1 VRVIISEAAVLVTAF
16 NRPEETRNLLQSLC
30 GVVSAPVYVAIDG
43 PRLGNA
49 RDSELVS
56 QVDEVVG
63 DFGSDLRITLI
74 KRSMNLGCG
83 ASPREAITEVLTNEP
98 RVIVLED
105 DCLPSL
111 DFLPWANEL
120 LNWYETNHHVGAI
133 CGFQSAPED
142 LVPQYKKWWASRLFA
157 GWGWAT
163 WRRAWHG
170 YQPDLTGWRSDI
182 SLGTTYRYGANSIAG
197 MRWFRSNW
205 DWVIGRDTDIWDHQF
220 GYLLAKRN
228 QVVVKPPVNLIEN
241 VGTNEKATHTKVPG
255 SVGSM
260 ARRERLPLTA
270 TEPGDLKV
278 VTRADRW
285 VLKHDYQARSTAGW
299 LSDVARSALR
309 SKA

>member
-43 PRLGNA
+43 PRPGNTQ
-49 RDSELVS
+49 DGELVR
-56 QVDEVVG
+56 QVLDVVG
-63 DFGSDLRITLI
+63 DLGSDLQITLI

-83 ASPREAITEVLTNEP
+83 ASPREAITQVLSNEF

-120 LNWYETNHHVGAI
+120 LNWYERNHRVGAI
-133 CGFQSAPED
+133 CGFQSAPKD
-142 LVPQYKKWWASRLFA
+142 LVPQDKKWWASRYFA
-157 GWGWAT
+157 SGGWGT
-163 WRRAWHG
+163 WRRVWSSYAK
-170 YQPDLTGWRSDI
+170 DLTGWRQEV
-182 SLGTTYRYGANSIAG
+182 SLAHQFRASGYSVSGL
-197 MRWFRSNW
+197 RWLRANW
-205 DWVIGRDTDIWDHQF
+205 DWVEGREADVWDHQF
-220 GYLLAKRN
+220 GYTIASSN
-228 QVVVKPPVNLIEN
+228 QIVLKPPVSLIEN
-241 VGTNEKATHTKVPG
+241 HGFNAKGTHTTSSDSIGAKVR
-255 SVGSM
+255 
-260 ARRERLPLTA
+260 AQRLPVTA

-299 LSDVARSALR
+299 LSDVARSAMR